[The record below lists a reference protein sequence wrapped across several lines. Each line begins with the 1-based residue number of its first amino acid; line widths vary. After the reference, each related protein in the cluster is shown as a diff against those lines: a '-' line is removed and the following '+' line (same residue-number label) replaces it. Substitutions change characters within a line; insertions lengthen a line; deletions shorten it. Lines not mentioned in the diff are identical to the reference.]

1 MALVMCAVGRGGDS
15 GCANLHC
22 LLQEDTPHWTRWSR
36 EQSVIF
42 TFSRSAVMMVINCS
56 RRTVIKLQIQ
66 QSGVRLLIAEKGWKF
81 ISFALFNGG
90 SICNFQAF
98 VFLNRARIYLFIYCL
113 FLCRIIALS
122 ELHSLPKVIC
132 IIKQTLPPPSPSFQH
147 KPNPNNLKPIIA
159 KPALDY
165 GYLVVPT
172 SQEILSKSMDANRQ
186 ILDTTDETHNKSELL
201 IYSMTS
207 HDSSGKCPQMT
218 ANLLNPNKFSQA
230 LRQSWS
236 RYSEMSQVF
245 SLICK
250 HLFE

>member
-1 MALVMCAVGRGGDS
+1 MKLHPMFFFVVAVILFSCLACNFFYHRFLIDGFGDVCCGTGGDS

-22 LLQEDTPHWTRWSR
+22 LLQEDAPHWTRWSR

-66 QSGVRLLIAEKGWKF
+66 QSGVRMLIAEKGWKF

-90 SICNFQAF
+90 SICNFRAF

-132 IIKQTLPPPSPSFQH
+132 IIKQTLPPPSPS
-147 KPNPNNLKPIIA
+147 L
-159 KPALDY
+159 
-165 GYLVVPT
+165 PT
-172 SQEILSKSMDANRQ
+172 QTQPKQFGA
-186 ILDTTDETHNKSELL
+186 H
-201 IYSMTS
+201 
-207 HDSSGKCPQMT
+207 HC
-218 ANLLNPNKFSQA
+218 
-230 LRQSWS
+230 
-236 RYSEMSQVF
+236 
-245 SLICK
+245 
-250 HLFE
+250 